1 MGQRIQ
7 IQNQADRRKKMSI
20 EPKGKQIEVMAL
32 PPRGHIVILGTAGS
46 GKTTI
51 ALLRAEYLSKLDKS
65 NMILL
70 VTFNKALI
78 NYMHTILSPLPKNL
92 VIENYHKFAR
102 GYLSSRNKLP
112 RGSKILNDKGRITL
126 IEASVQALKNYYP
139 NESTFNRSIQFFV
152 DEIVFIEKFGFKD
165 LQSYEVGERVG
176 RSNANLARKNR
187 KWVYMVY
194 EKYITMRKEHGILY
208 DWDDLAFHVYHEL
221 EGDTAPRRYT
231 HIVIDEG
238 QDFSPMMIRSLVAA
252 VNPIGSFTFF
262 GDVSQQIYGSRLS
275 WRDSGIK
282 TNKVWSFD
290 VNYRNSGV
298 ITDFA
303 KDITKN
309 QYWRQ
314 SDDMIEALPAVAE
327 GPKPLLIKFRHK
339 NSEFSWIV
347 NQAIALGES
356 ASVAIL
362 SRTRSVLET
371 LNKKL
376 KRKATII
383 DRDTY
388 NISYDNGIF
397 LTTYHAAKGLEFD
410 YVFLPN
416 LEDNVLPDPKFLE
429 NALDKD
435 EAYADELKLLYV
447 GITRSKYG
455 LYMTYAN
462 TLSPLF
468 PHNSSNVDH
477 RKEADLT

>member
-1 MGQRIQ
+1 
-7 IQNQADRRKKMSI
+7 
-20 EPKGKQIEVMAL
+20 MAL
-32 PPRGHIVILGTAGS
+32 PPKGHIVILGTAGS

-51 ALLRAEYLSKLDKS
+51 ALLRAEYLSKFDKN
-65 NMILL
+65 NMTLL

-78 NYMHTILSPLPKNL
+78 NYMRTILASRPENL

-102 GYLSSRNKLP
+102 GYLLSRKKLP
-112 RGSKILNDKGRITL
+112 RGANILNDKDRIIL
-126 IEASVQALKNYYP
+126 IEAAVQALKKRHP
-139 NESTFNRSIQFFV
+139 NESTFNRPIQFFV

-165 LQSYEVGERVG
+165 LQSYEAGERVG
-176 RSNANLARKNR
+176 RSSANLARKNR
-187 KWVYMVY
+187 KWVYRVY
-194 EKYITMRKEHGILY
+194 EEYITMRKEHGKLY

-221 EGDTAPRRYT
+221 ENDTSPRRYT
-231 HIVIDEG
+231 HIIIDEG

-252 VNPIGSFTFF
+252 VDPAGSFTFF
-262 GDVSQQIYGSRLS
+262 GDVAQQIYGSRLS

-290 VNYRNSGV
+290 VNYRNSGA
-298 ITDFA
+298 ITEFA

-309 QYWRQ
+309 KYWRQ

-327 GPKPLLIKFRHK
+327 GPKPLLIKFRNK
-339 NSEFSWIV
+339 NNEFSWIV
-347 NQAIALGES
+347 RQAIALGES

-362 SRTRSVLET
+362 SRTRSVLDG
-371 LNKKL
+371 LNHQF

-388 NISYDNGIF
+388 NTSYDTGIF

-416 LEDNVLPDPKFLE
+416 LEDDVLPDLKSVE

-435 EAYADELKLLYV
+435 VVYADELKLLYV
-447 GITRSKYG
+447 GVTRSKYG
-455 LYMTYAN
+455 LYMTYSN

-468 PHNSSNVDH
+468 PHNSSNVTH
-477 RKEADLT
+477 EKEEDLP